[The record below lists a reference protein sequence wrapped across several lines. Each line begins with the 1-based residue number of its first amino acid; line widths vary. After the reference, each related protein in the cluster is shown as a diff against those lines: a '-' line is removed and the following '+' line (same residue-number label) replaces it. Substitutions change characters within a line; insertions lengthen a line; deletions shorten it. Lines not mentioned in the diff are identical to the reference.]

1 MIDQNWVTSSQ
12 ITRQLEISVRQ
23 LYYWELKGIVEPR
36 KITMGAREFK
46 RYSPQDV
53 KVLESVKNFL
63 DEGYTLAKAMEK
75 AVLNGSTGKMV

>member
-1 MIDQNWVTSSQ
+1 MVDQNWVTSSQ

-23 LYYWELKGIVEPR
+23 LYYWELKGIVEPHT
-36 KITMGAREFK
+36 ITMGAREFK

-53 KVLESVKNFL
+53 KVLKSVKNYL

-75 AVLNGSTGKMV
+75 AALNGSTGKMM